1 METDMKRQKEKSIK
15 GKIMRL
21 TFISI
26 VAFATIMIGAI
37 VFIVHEIDAR
47 YGLIAKDQ
55 LQEAA
60 MQANQ
65 GASLLGIILP
75 VAAVVTAVILLV
87 TYLFY
92 SRNVIKPIIQV
103 THVAGELAQGNND
116 VALSIKSND
125 EIGRLAGMIDGEI
138 RNAFISVGKAR
149 ELADKKSQYQV
160 AEIEKLLIN
169 LDRLAHGEL
178 SCDMTV
184 SQGDEDTQQ
193 LQELYSKIA
202 ADLHTSVS
210 AIKGYIEE
218 ITMVLAEIEKG
229 NLDVGITEEYSGD
242 FAALKQSINGIVN
255 SLSETMTNINT
266 AAVQV
271 AEGAHHVSDGNQA
284 VSQGATEQASAIE
297 ELTSSLT
304 QISAQ
309 TEENAV
315 KADKASTLSSK
326 AMTNATVG
334 NEQMEAMKKAMDEIN
349 ESSGN
354 ISKIIKVIDDI
365 AFQTNILALNAAVE
379 AARAGIHGKGFA
391 VVAEEV
397 RNLAAR
403 SAKAAKETTELIE
416 GSIKKA
422 EAGTAITHKTADALT
437 EIVGSVQQAAELVE
451 AIASASKEQAVGISQ
466 VNRGI
471 EQLSMVVQNNSAT
484 AQEGAAASEEMS
496 SQAELLKDMVEKFK
510 VKEQITNSLSGRDG
524 KPGLKKPEEPQI
536 LLDNGDFGKY

>member
-1 METDMKRQKEKSIK
+1 MKRQKEKSIK
-15 GKIMRL
+15 QKIMRL

-26 VAFATIMIGAI
+26 LAFGLIMIGAMVYI
-37 VFIVHEIDAR
+37 VLEIDTR
-47 YGLIAKDQ
+47 YGIIAKDQ

-60 MQANQ
+60 MVANQ
-65 GASLLGIILP
+65 GASLIGIILP
-75 VAAVVTAVILLV
+75 LGAVVTAVILLV

-116 VALSIKSND
+116 VALNIKSND

-138 RNAFISVGKAR
+138 RNAFISVGKAQ
-149 ELADKKSQYQV
+149 ELSDKKSQYQA
-160 AEIEKLLIN
+160 AEIEKLLTN
-169 LDRLAHGEL
+169 MDRLANGEL

-184 SQGDEDTQQ
+184 SQGDEDTKQ

-210 AIKGYIEE
+210 AIKGYIED

-242 FAALKQSINGIVN
+242 FAALKQSINGIAN
-255 SLSETMTNINT
+255 SLSVTMSNINT

-271 AEGAHHVSDGNQA
+271 AEGAHQVSDGNQT
-284 VSQGATEQASAIE
+284 VSQGATEQAGAIE

-304 QISAQ
+304 QISSQ
-309 TEENAV
+309 TKENAL
-315 KADKASTLSSK
+315 KADKASMLSAK

-354 ISKIIKVIDDI
+354 ISNIIKVIDDI

-422 EAGTAITHKTADALT
+422 EAGTAITNKTADALT
-437 EIVGSVQQAAELVE
+437 EIVSSVQEAAELVE
-451 AIASASKEQAVGISQ
+451 AIAAASKEQAVGISQ

-496 SQAELLKDMVEKFK
+496 SQAELLKHMVEKFK
-510 VKEQITNSLSGRDG
+510 VKEQKTNSFSGREG
-524 KPGLKKPEEPQI
+524 KLGLKKPKEPHI

>member
-1 METDMKRQKEKSIK
+1 MKRRKEKSIK

-21 TFISI
+21 TFSSI
-26 VAFATIMIGAI
+26 LVFGLIMIGAMVYI
-37 VFIVHEIDAR
+37 VLEIDAR
-47 YGLIAKDQ
+47 YGIIAKDQ

-60 MQANQ
+60 IVANQ

-75 VAAVVTAVILLV
+75 LGGVVTAVILLV

-92 SRNVIKPIIQV
+92 SRHVIKPIIQV
-103 THVAGELAQGNND
+103 TNVAGELAHGNND
-116 VALSIKSND
+116 AALDIKSND

-138 RNAFISVGKAR
+138 RNAFISVEKAR
-149 ELADKKSQYQV
+149 ELADKKSQYQA
-160 AEIEKLLIN
+160 AEVEKLLVN

-178 SCDMTV
+178 SCDMSV
-184 SQGDEDTQQ
+184 SQGDEDTKQ
-193 LQELYSKIA
+193 LEELYSKIA
-202 ADLHTSVS
+202 ADLHMSVS
-210 AIKGYIEE
+210 AIKGYIED
-218 ITMVLAEIEKG
+218 ITMVLTEIEKG
-229 NLDVGITEEYSGD
+229 NLDVGITQEYSGD
-242 FAALKQSINGIVN
+242 FAALKQSITGIVS

-271 AEGAHHVSDGNQA
+271 AQGAHQVSDGNQT
-284 VSQGATEQASAIE
+284 VSQGATEQAGAIE

-304 QISAQ
+304 QISSQ

-315 KADKASTLSSK
+315 KADKAKTLSAK

-334 NEQMEAMKKAMDEIN
+334 NEQMEDMKKAMDEIN

-403 SAKAAKETTELIE
+403 SATAAKETTELIE

-422 EAGTAITHKTADALT
+422 EAGTTITNKTADALT
-437 EIVGSVQQAAELVE
+437 EIVGSVHEAAELVE
-451 AIASASKEQAVGISQ
+451 AIAKASKEQAVGISQ

-496 SQAELLKDMVEKFK
+496 SQAEMLKDMVEKFK
-510 VKEQITNSLSGRDG
+510 VKEQKTSRLSRGEG
-524 KPGLKKPEEPQI
+524 KPSLNKPEEPQI
-536 LLDNGDFGKY
+536 MLDDGDFGKY

>member
-1 METDMKRQKEKSIK
+1 MKRRKEKSIK

-21 TFISI
+21 TFSSI
-26 VAFATIMIGAI
+26 LVFGLIMIGAMVYI
-37 VFIVHEIDAR
+37 VLEIDAR
-47 YGLIAKDQ
+47 YGIIAKDQ

-60 MQANQ
+60 IVANQ

-75 VAAVVTAVILLV
+75 LGGVVTAVILLV

-92 SRNVIKPIIQV
+92 SRHVIKPIIQV
-103 THVAGELAQGNND
+103 TNVAGELAHGNND
-116 VALSIKSND
+116 AALDIKSND

-138 RNAFISVGKAR
+138 RNAFISVEKAR
-149 ELADKKSQYQV
+149 VLAGKKSQYQA
-160 AEIEKLLIN
+160 AEVEKLLVN

-178 SCDMTV
+178 SCDMSV
-184 SQGDEDTQQ
+184 SQGDEDTKQ

-202 ADLHTSVS
+202 ADLHMSVS

-218 ITMVLAEIEKG
+218 ITMVLTEIEKG
-229 NLDVGITEEYSGD
+229 NLDVGITQEYSGD
-242 FAALKQSINGIVN
+242 FAALKQSINGIVG

-271 AEGAHHVSDGNQA
+271 AQGAHQVSDGNQA
-284 VSQGATEQASAIE
+284 VSQGATEQAGAIE

-304 QISAQ
+304 QISSQ

-315 KADKASTLSSK
+315 KADKAKTLSAK

-334 NEQMEAMKKAMDEIN
+334 NEQMKDMKTAMDEIN

-403 SAKAAKETTELIE
+403 SATAAKETTELIE

-422 EAGTAITHKTADALT
+422 EAGTTITNKTADALT
-437 EIVGSVQQAAELVE
+437 EIVGSVHEAAELVE
-451 AIASASKEQAVGISQ
+451 AIAKASKEQAVGISQ

-496 SQAELLKDMVEKFK
+496 SQAEMLKDMVEKFK
-510 VKEQITNSLSGRDG
+510 VKEQKTNRLSSGEG
-524 KPGLKKPEEPQI
+524 KPSLNKPEEPQI
-536 LLDNGDFGKY
+536 MLDDGDFGKY